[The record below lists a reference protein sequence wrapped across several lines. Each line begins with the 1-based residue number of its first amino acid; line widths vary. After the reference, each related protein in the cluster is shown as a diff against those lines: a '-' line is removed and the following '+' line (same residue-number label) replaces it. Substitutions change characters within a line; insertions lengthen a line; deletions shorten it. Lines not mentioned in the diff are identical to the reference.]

1 MDTSN
6 YIDQAKIAHHLMLLD
21 QWAVNRRN
29 GKKVEKKPL
38 MNDTEA
44 DSVSLSGKAP
54 AEAVKTQSAKPT
66 TDDLQIKLF
75 DLIARLKELVSQS
88 SGSTQVQASIKQTVE
103 IKASLT
109 YTVLEKVNG
118 LVRNSQNKAE
128 TDRYLFEFSDG
139 VTFKITD
146 KWSNRSTTIWGDPH
160 IDVDDV
166 AGDRDGDF
174 QDLKSSNSQTT
185 FMLQDATRVTITA
198 QDDGLIEMVDIFKGS
213 QHLEGIGQASAEWD
227 QEAGLFA
234 SPVDANIARASTL
247 SNGDTIY
254 AGGDGNDWFTPNG
267 QLVWGKTTGPTV
279 NTRPYAVMQMEYQET
294 VTQEVQV
301 QVNTQA

>member
-1 MDTSN
+1 
-6 YIDQAKIAHHLMLLD
+6 MLLD

-234 SPVDANIARASTL
+234 SPVDANIARASTFQRRYHL
-247 SNGDTIY
+247 C
-254 AGGDGNDWFTPNG
+254 WRRW
-267 QLVWGKTTGPTV
+267 Q
-279 NTRPYAVMQMEYQET
+279 
-294 VTQEVQV
+294 
-301 QVNTQA
+301 